1 MADIPT
7 MSLKAAPIQ
16 YSAFT
21 PVQYIPQIADS
32 TLLAK
37 SMTAQEARQKE
48 ANQYL
53 LAIDTT
59 LNEKRKLLNKAD
71 YDWMAQ
77 QADTIRAE
85 VDKQLELGNW
95 QSAIRV
101 AQKAARDLNRNTEL
115 EDRIKANEVYTTKR
129 NEIQSGNYSSYTK
142 RRWDAINQYQFNGT
156 ADWTP
161 TFKPVPD
168 MSVADIWNIAVSRT
182 PTRSKSSSSSKT
194 SNSSTFLDNNGNI
207 IKNITEKQT
216 DDQGNTNTIVADGI
230 VGTYSTTTTTKGG
243 STSVQEKRKSDIIAI
258 FNDMLKDDN
267 IRGALR
273 QEYDNML
280 WLYDQANSIINN
292 PNATAEEL
300 KQAKADLDVATSSL
314 SNKDGF
320 IYVGKDEDF
329 NAWVKA
335 QAAQYAKDSAYRHT
349 STSSNSSVTTSYDSS
364 GLSTINSNRNL
375 KAIYEYSPTSATTE
389 GPNITYPHVPN
400 VGVGYDANFIMQ
412 LLYPVQP
419 VQPRQ
424 PRQSRQPRQP
434 GPVQNP

>member
-21 PVQYIPQIADS
+21 PVQYTPQIADS

-37 SMTAQEARQKE
+37 SMAAQEERQEK

-77 QADTIRAE
+77 QANTIRAE
-85 VDKQLELGNW
+85 VDKQRELGNW

-101 AQKAARDLNRNTEL
+101 AKQAAIDLSRNTEL
-115 EDRIKANEVYTTKR
+115 EDRIKANEAYTTKR
-129 NEIQSGNYSSYTK
+129 NEIQTGNYSPYTK
-142 RRWDAINQYQFNGT
+142 RRWDAINQYEFNGT

-161 TFKPVPD
+161 TFKPVTD
-168 MSVADIWNIAVSRT
+168 MSVADVWNIAVNRT
-182 PTRSKSSSSSKT
+182 PTRSKTSYSSNT
-194 SNSSTFLDNNGNI
+194 RNSSTFLDNNGNV

-243 STSVQEKRKSDIIAI
+243 STSVQEKRASDIIAI

-273 QEYDNML
+273 QEFDNMI

-292 PNATAEEL
+292 PDATAEEL
-300 KQAKADLDVATSSL
+300 KQARADLDVATSSL

-349 STSSNSSVTTSYDSS
+349 STSSNSSVTTSYDAS
-364 GLSTINSNRNL
+364 GLSTVNSIRNA
-375 KAIYEYSPTSATTE
+375 KAIYEYSPNSATTE
-389 GPNITYPHVPN
+389 GPNITSLHVPN
-400 VGVGYDANFIMQ
+400 VGVGYDAGSIMY
-412 LLYPVQP
+412 LLYPSQDATEQKVKVPYVPKNTTKQK
-419 VQPRQ
+419 R
-424 PRQSRQPRQP
+424 
-434 GPVQNP
+434 

>member
-7 MSLKAAPIQ
+7 MSLKVVPMQ
-16 YSAFT
+16 FSTFT
-21 PVQYIPQIADS
+21 PVKYTPKTADP
-32 TLLAK
+32 TLLAQ
-37 SMTAQEARQKE
+37 SMAAQEARQKE

-77 QADTIRAE
+77 QADIIRAE

-95 QSAIRV
+95 QSAIYA
-101 AQKAARDLNRNTEL
+101 AQKAARDLTRNTEL
-115 EDRIKANEVYTTKR
+115 EDRIKANEVYTTER
-129 NEIQSGNYSSYTK
+129 NKIQSGNYSKYTK
-142 RRWDAINQYQFNGT
+142 RRWDAINQYEFNGT

-161 TFKPVPD
+161 TFQPVTD
-168 MSVADIWNIAVSRT
+168 MSVADVWNIAVSRT
-182 PTRSKSSSSSKT
+182 PTRSKTSFSSKT
-194 SNSSTFLDNNGNI
+194 SNSSTFLDNNGNV

-300 KQAKADLDVATSSL
+300 KQARADLDVATSSL

-349 STSSNSSVTTSYDSS
+349 DTRSNSSVTTSYDTS
-364 GLSTINSNRNL
+364 GLSTVNSNRNL
-375 KAIYEYSPTSATTE
+375 KAIYEYSPTSSTTE
-389 GPNITYPHVPN
+389 GPNITYPSVPN
-400 VGVGYDANFIMQ
+400 VGVGYDAGSIMQ
-412 LLYPVQP
+412 LLGIKLPVRVPNNP
-419 VQPRQ
+419 VRVPY
-424 PRQSRQPRQP
+424 
-434 GPVQNP
+434 NNAEE